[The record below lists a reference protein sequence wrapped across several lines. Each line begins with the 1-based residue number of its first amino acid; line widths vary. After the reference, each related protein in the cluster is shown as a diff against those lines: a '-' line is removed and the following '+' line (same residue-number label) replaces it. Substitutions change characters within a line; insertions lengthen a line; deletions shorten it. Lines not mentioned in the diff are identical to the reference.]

1 MKVLATAWP
10 AKALW
15 GDRSV
20 DWLFDLQNWTALITL
35 TILEIILGID
45 NIVVIAILSGKLPPH
60 RQQQARTV
68 GLSLALITRILLLL
82 SLSWL
87 IGLTKPLFTIWQH
100 SISIR
105 DVILMG
111 GGLFLLAKGTREI
124 HHVMEVKGQTEVF
137 AVKATFRSI
146 ILQILVFDMVFS
158 LDSVI
163 TAVGMAQKIEI
174 MVAAILI
181 AVLVMLLGAG
191 IISRFI
197 HQHPSVKMLALS
209 FLLMI
214 GVTLIAESLEL
225 HIPKGYLY
233 FAMGFSGLVETLN
246 LVAGHRKVT
255 AASTLNTDA
264 DINPPKP

>member
-1 MKVLATAWP
+1 M
-10 AKALW
+10 
-15 GDRSV
+15 
-20 DWLFDLQNWTALITL
+20 DWLSDPQNWIALVTL
-35 TILEIILGID
+35 TVLEIILGID
-45 NIVVIAILSGKLPPH
+45 NIVVISILSGKLPPH
-60 RQQQARTV
+60 QRQQARTI
-68 GLSLALITRILLLL
+68 GLSLALITRVLLLL

-87 IGLTKPLFTIWQH
+87 IGLTRPLFTIWQN
-100 SISIR
+100 SFSLR
-105 DVILMG
+105 DLILMG

-124 HHVMEVKGQTEVF
+124 HHTMEVREQTGEFV
-137 AVKATFRSI
+137 AKTTFLSI
-146 ILQILVFDMVFS
+146 ILQILLLDLVFS

-163 TAVGMAQKIEI
+163 TAIGMAQKIEI

-197 HQHPSVKMLALS
+197 HQHPSIKMLALS

-214 GVTLIAESLEL
+214 GVTLIAEGLEL

-246 LVAGHRKVT
+246 IMAGHRRV
-255 AASTLNTDA
+255 AAAPALTTDEENHPS
-264 DINPPKP
+264 NP

>member
-1 MKVLATAWP
+1 MEWLTDPQTWI
-10 AKALW
+10 AL
-15 GDRSV
+15 V
-20 DWLFDLQNWTALITL
+20 TL
-35 TILEIILGID
+35 TTLEIILGID
-45 NIVVIAILSGKLPPH
+45 NIVVISILSGKLPLH
-60 RQQQARTV
+60 RQPQARTI

-87 IGLTKPLFTIWQH
+87 IGLTQPLFTIRQN
-100 SISIR
+100 SFSPRDLILIS
-105 DVILMG
+105 

-124 HHVMEVKGQTEVF
+124 HHVMEVKEETGVI
-137 AVKATFRSI
+137 AAKATFGSI
-146 ILQILVFDMVFS
+146 ILQILALDLVFS

-163 TAVGMAQKIEI
+163 TAIGMAQKVWI

-214 GVTLIAESLEL
+214 GVTLIAEGLEL

-246 LVAGHRKVT
+246 IVAGHRKV
-255 AASTLNTDA
+255 AAAPALTTDVE
-264 DINPPKP
+264 NHPPKP

>member
-1 MKVLATAWP
+1 MEWLTDPHSWI
-10 AKALW
+10 AL
-15 GDRSV
+15 V
-20 DWLFDLQNWTALITL
+20 TL
-35 TILEIILGID
+35 TTLEIILGID
-45 NIVVIAILSGKLPPH
+45 NIVVISILSGKLPSH
-60 RQQQARTV
+60 RQQSARTI

-87 IGLTKPLFTIWQH
+87 IGLTRPLFTILQNGF
-100 SISIR
+100 SPR
-105 DVILMG
+105 DLILIG

-124 HHVMEVKGQTEVF
+124 HHAMEVKGQPGVIST
-137 AVKATFRSI
+137 KATFWSI
-146 ILQILVFDMVFS
+146 ILQILALDLVFS

-181 AVLVMLLGAG
+181 AVLVMLVGSG
-191 IISRFI
+191 MISRFI
-197 HQHPSVKMLALS
+197 QQHPSIKMLALS

-214 GVTLIAESLEL
+214 GVTLIAEGLEL

-246 LVAGHRKVT
+246 ILSGNRKVAAALTPT
-255 AASTLNTDA
+255 ADVETH
-264 DINPPKP
+264 PPKP